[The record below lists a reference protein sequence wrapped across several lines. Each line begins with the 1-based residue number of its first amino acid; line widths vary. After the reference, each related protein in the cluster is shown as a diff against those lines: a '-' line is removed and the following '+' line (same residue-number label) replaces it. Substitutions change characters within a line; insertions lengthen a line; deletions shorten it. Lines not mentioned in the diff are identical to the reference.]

1 MEDLQMEYAKQATAL
16 KYFVEQ
22 VQKTPKF
29 PLRLDLQFFSDGGGS
44 GDDPDKNPGGTD
56 DPPKTFTQE
65 ELDEIVKKRLERE
78 RNKSAEQYGDYDD
91 VKAKLAEY
99 EKAEE
104 ERKKQEMTEIERL
117 QAEKEEA
124 DKKVLEASEAAQKAQ
139 EKANAR
145 ILNTEIKSIAR
156 ALDANDPGD
165 VLALLD
171 KSSIQLDES
180 GNYQGVE
187 EAVNALKDSKPWMF
201 KKVVG
206 ADAAGGA
213 NPGTNPRANEI
224 LALEKELEEAK
235 TKALKDSKYA
245 GEVTRI
251 YNKLLEAKSKK

>member
-1 MEDLQMEYAKQATAL
+1 MEYVKQATAF
-16 KYFVEQ
+16 KHFVEQ

-29 PLRLDLQFFSDGGGS
+29 PLRLDIQFFADGGNS
-44 GDDPDKNPGGTD
+44 DDDDPNNNPNDPGD
-56 DPPKTFTQE
+56 PNPPKTFTQE
-65 ELDEIVKKRLERE
+65 QLDEIVTKRLERE
-78 RNKSAEQYGDYDD
+78 RKKSEEKYGDYDN
-91 VKAKLAEY
+91 VKAKLAEF

-117 QAEKEEA
+117 QAEKAEA
-124 DKKVLEASEAAQKAQ
+124 DKKAVDASEAAQKALEQ
-139 EKANAR
+139 ANVR
-145 ILNTEIKSIAR
+145 ILNTEIKSVAR
-156 ALDANDPGD
+156 ALDANDPAD

-171 KSSIQLDES
+171 KSSIQFGED

-187 EAVNALKDSKPWMF
+187 DAVKALKESKPWMF

-213 NPGTNPRANEI
+213 NPGTNPKANEI

-235 TKALKDSKYA
+235 AKALKDSKFV

-251 YNKLLEAKSKK
+251 YNKLLDLKSKK

>member
-1 MEDLQMEYAKQATAL
+1 MEDLQMDHAKQANAL

-22 VQKTPKF
+22 VQKTPKY
-29 PLRLDLQFFSDGGGS
+29 PLRLDIQFFADGGNPE
-44 GDDPDKNPGGTD
+44 DDPNNNPGD
-56 DPPKTFTQE
+56 PNDPPKTFTQE
-65 ELDEIVKKRLERE
+65 ELDDIVKKRLERE
-78 RNKSAEQYGDYDD
+78 RNKSAEQYGDYDN
-91 VKAKLAEY
+91 VKAKLAEF

-104 ERKKQEMTEIERL
+104 ERKKLEMTEVERL

-124 DKKVLEASEAAQKAQ
+124 DKKALEASEAAQKAQ
-139 EKANAR
+139 EKANTR
-145 ILNTEIKSIAR
+145 ILNTEIMSIAR
-156 ALDANDPGD
+156 ALDANAPRD

-171 KSSIQLDES
+171 KSSIQLDEN

-187 EAVNALKDSKPWMF
+187 DAINALKESKPWMF

-206 ADAAGGA
+206 ADASGGA

-235 TKALKDSKYA
+235 TKAFKDSRFV

-251 YNKLLEAKSKK
+251 YNKLLEAKSRK

>member
-1 MEDLQMEYAKQATAL
+1 MEYVKQATAL
-16 KYFVEQ
+16 KFFVEQ

-29 PLRLDLQFFSDGGGS
+29 PLRLDLQFFSDGGS
-44 GDDPDKNPGGTD
+44 PEDNPDNNPG
-56 DPPKTFTQE
+56 DPTNLPKSQE
-65 ELDEIVKKRLERE
+65 ELDELVKKRLERE
-78 RNKSAEQYGDYDD
+78 RKKAAEKYGDYDD

-99 EKAEE
+99 EKGEE

-124 DKKVLEASEAAQKAQ
+124 DKKAIEASEAAQKAQ
-139 EKANAR
+139 EKANTR
-145 ILNTEIKSIAR
+145 ILNTEIKSMAR

-171 KSSIQLDES
+171 KSTIQLDEN

-187 EAVNALKDSKPWMF
+187 EAVTALKESKPWMF

-235 TKALKDSKYA
+235 TKALKDSKFA

>member
-1 MEDLQMEYAKQATAL
+1 MEYAKQATAL
-16 KYFVEQ
+16 KFFVGQ

-29 PLRLDLQFFSDGGGS
+29 PLRLDLQFFSDGGS
-44 GDDPDKNPGGTD
+44 PEDDPDNNPG
-56 DPPKTFTQE
+56 DPTNLPKSQE
-65 ELDEIVKKRLERE
+65 ELDELVKKRLERE
-78 RNKSAEQYGDYDD
+78 RKKSAEKYGDYDD

-124 DKKVLEASEAAQKAQ
+124 DKKALEASDAAQQAQ

-156 ALDANDPGD
+156 TLDANDPGD

-171 KSSIQLDES
+171 KSTIQLDEN

-187 EAVNALKDSKPWMF
+187 EAVNALKESKPWMF

>member
-1 MEDLQMEYAKQATAL
+1 MEYAKQATTL

-29 PLRLDLQFFSDGGGS
+29 PLRLDLQFFSDG
-44 GDDPDKNPGGTD
+44 DTPPDQNTNPGGTD

-65 ELDEIVKKRLERE
+65 ELDEIVTKRLERE
-78 RNKSAEQYGDYDD
+78 RKKSTEKYGDYDD

-104 ERKKQEMTEIERL
+104 ERKKQEMTETQRL

-124 DKKVLEASEAAQKAQ
+124 ERKAQEASEAAQKAQ
-139 EKANAR
+139 EQANAR
-145 ILNTEIKSIAR
+145 ILNTEIKSVAR

-171 KSSIQLDES
+171 KSSIQLDEN

-187 EAVNALKDSKPWMF
+187 EAIKALKESKPWMF

-213 NPGTNPRANEI
+213 NPGTNPKANEI

-235 TKALKDSKYA
+235 AKALQDSRYS

-251 YNKLLEAKSKK
+251 YNKLLEAKARK

>member
-1 MEDLQMEYAKQATAL
+1 
-16 KYFVEQ
+16 
-22 VQKTPKF
+22 
-29 PLRLDLQFFSDGGGS
+29 
-44 GDDPDKNPGGTD
+44 
-56 DPPKTFTQE
+56 
-65 ELDEIVKKRLERE
+65 
-78 RNKSAEQYGDYDD
+78 
-91 VKAKLAEY
+91 
-99 EKAEE
+99 
-104 ERKKQEMTEIERL
+104 MTEIERL

-124 DKKVLEASEAAQKAQ
+124 DKKALEASEAAQKAQ

-171 KSSIQLDES
+171 KSSITLDED

-187 EAVNALKDSKPWMF
+187 EAVNALKESKPWMF

-235 TKALKDSKYA
+235 AKALKDSKFA

-251 YNKLLEAKSKK
+251 YNKLLEAKAKK

>member
-1 MEDLQMEYAKQATAL
+1 MEYEKQATAL
-16 KYFVEQ
+16 KFFVGQ
-22 VQKTPKF
+22 VQKAPKF

-44 GDDPDKNPGGTD
+44 GDDPDKKPGGTD
-56 DPPKTFTQE
+56 DSPKTFTQE

-78 RNKSAEQYGDYDD
+78 RNKSAEQYGD
-91 VKAKLAEY
+91 VKAKLAAY

-104 ERKKQEMTEIERL
+104 ERKKQEMTEVERL

-124 DKKVLEASEAAQKAQ
+124 DKKALEASEAAQKAQ

-145 ILNTEIKSIAR
+145 ILNTEIKSVAR

-171 KSSIQLDES
+171 KSSIQLDEN
-180 GNYQGVE
+180 GEYQGVE
-187 EAVNALKDSKPWMF
+187 EAVNALKESKPWMF

-235 TKALKDSKYA
+235 AKALKDSKFA

-251 YNKLLEAKSKK
+251 YNKLLEAKAKK

>member
-1 MEDLQMEYAKQATAL
+1 MEYAKQATAL

-29 PLRLDLQFFSDGGGS
+29 PLRLNLQFFSDGGGS
-44 GDDPDKNPGGTD
+44 GDDPGSNSGDPNE
-56 DPPKTFTQE
+56 PPKTFTQD

-78 RNKSAEQYGDYDD
+78 RNKSAEQYGDYDN

-104 ERKKQEMTEIERL
+104 ERKKQEMTAIERL

-124 DKKVLEASEAAQKAQ
+124 DKKALEASEAAQKAQ

-145 ILNTEIKSIAR
+145 ILNTEIKSMAR

-171 KSSIQLDES
+171 KSAIQFDEN

-213 NPGTNPRANEI
+213 NPGTNPKANEI

-235 TKALKDSKYA
+235 TKAFKDSRFV

-251 YNKLLEAKSKK
+251 YNKLLEAKSRK

>member
-1 MEDLQMEYAKQATAL
+1 MQMEYAKQATAL
-16 KYFVEQ
+16 KFFVEQ

-29 PLRLDLQFFSDGGGS
+29 PLRLDLQFFSDGGS
-44 GDDPDKNPGGTD
+44 PEDNPDNNPG
-56 DPPKTFTQE
+56 DPTNLPKSQE
-65 ELDEIVKKRLERE
+65 ELDELVKKRLERE
-78 RNKSAEQYGDYDD
+78 RKKSAEKYGDYDD

-124 DKKVLEASEAAQKAQ
+124 DKKALEASEAAQKAQ
-139 EKANAR
+139 EKANTR
-145 ILNTEIKSIAR
+145 ILNTEIKSMAR

-171 KSSIQLDES
+171 KSTIQLDEN

-187 EAVNALKDSKPWMF
+187 EAVNALKESKPWMF

>member
-1 MEDLQMEYAKQATAL
+1 MQMEYAKQATAL
-16 KYFVEQ
+16 KFFVEQ

-29 PLRLDLQFFSDGGGS
+29 PLRLNLQFFSDGGGS
-44 GDDPDKNPGGTD
+44 GDDPDKKPGDTD
-56 DPPKTFTQE
+56 DPSKTFTQE

-78 RNKSAEQYGDYDD
+78 RSKSAEKYGDYDN

-124 DKKVLEASEAAQKAQ
+124 DKKALEASEAAQ
-139 EKANAR
+139 KANAR

-156 ALDANDPGD
+156 TLDANDPGD

-171 KSSIQLDES
+171 KSTIQLDEN

-187 EAVNALKDSKPWMF
+187 EAVTALKESKPWMF

>member
-1 MEDLQMEYAKQATAL
+1 MEYAKQATAL
-16 KYFVEQ
+16 KFFVGQ

-29 PLRLDLQFFSDGGGS
+29 PLRLDLQFFSDGGS
-44 GDDPDKNPGGTD
+44 PEDDPDNNPG
-56 DPPKTFTQE
+56 DPTNLPKSQE
-65 ELDEIVKKRLERE
+65 ELDELVKKRLERE
-78 RNKSAEQYGDYDD
+78 RKKSAEKYGDYDD

-124 DKKVLEASEAAQKAQ
+124 DKKALEASEAAQQAQ

-156 ALDANDPGD
+156 TLDANDPGD

-171 KSSIQLDES
+171 KSTIQIDEN

-187 EAVNALKDSKPWMF
+187 EAVNALKESKPWMF

>member
-16 KYFVEQ
+16 RYFVEI

-29 PLRLDLQFFSDGGGS
+29 PLRLDLQFFSDGGS
-44 GDDPDKNPGGTD
+44 GDDPNQKPGGTD

-91 VKAKLAEY
+91 VKAKLAAF

-124 DKKVLEASEAAQKAQ
+124 DKKAQEASEAAQKAQ
-139 EKANAR
+139 EKANTR

-171 KSSIQLDES
+171 KSSITLDED

-187 EAVNALKDSKPWMF
+187 EAVNALKESKPWMF

-213 NPGTNPRANEI
+213 NPGTNPRVNEI

-235 TKALKDSKYA
+235 TKALKDSKFA

-251 YNKLLEAKSKK
+251 YNKLLEAKAKK

>member
-1 MEDLQMEYAKQATAL
+1 MEYAKQATAL
-16 KYFVEQ
+16 KFFVGQ

-29 PLRLDLQFFSDGGGS
+29 PLRLDLQFFSDGGS
-44 GDDPDKNPGGTD
+44 PEDNPDNNPG
-56 DPPKTFTQE
+56 DPTNLPKSQE
-65 ELDEIVKKRLERE
+65 ELDELVKKRLERE
-78 RNKSAEQYGDYDD
+78 RKKSAEKYGDYDD

-124 DKKVLEASEAAQKAQ
+124 DKKALEASEAAQQAQ

-145 ILNTEIKSIAR
+145 ILNTEIKGIAR
-156 ALDANDPGD
+156 TLDANDLGD

-171 KSSIQLDES
+171 KSTIQLDEN

-187 EAVNALKDSKPWMF
+187 EAVNALKESKPWMF

-235 TKALKDSKYA
+235 EKALKDSKFV

-251 YNKLLEAKSKK
+251 YNKLLEAKAKK

>member
-1 MEDLQMEYAKQATAL
+1 MQMEYAKQATAL
-16 KYFVEQ
+16 KIFVGQ

-29 PLRLDLQFFSDGGGS
+29 PLRLDLQFFSDGGS
-44 GDDPDKNPGGTD
+44 PEDDPDNNPG
-56 DPPKTFTQE
+56 DPTNLPKSQE
-65 ELDEIVKKRLERE
+65 ELDELVKKRLERE
-78 RNKSAEQYGDYDD
+78 RKKSAEKYGDYDD

-124 DKKVLEASEAAQKAQ
+124 DKKALEASEAAQQAQ

-171 KSSIQLDES
+171 KSAIQLDEN

-187 EAVNALKDSKPWMF
+187 EAVNALKESKPWMF

>member
-16 KYFVEQ
+16 KYFVEK

-29 PLRLDLQFFSDGGGS
+29 PLRLDIQFFADGDNPE
-44 GDDPDKNPGGTD
+44 GDPNNNPGD
-56 DPPKTFTQE
+56 PNDPPKTFTQE
-65 ELDEIVKKRLERE
+65 ELDDIVKKRLERE

-91 VKAKLAEY
+91 VKAKLAEF

-104 ERKKQEMTEIERL
+104 ERKKQEMTEVERL

-124 DKKVLEASEAAQKAQ
+124 DKKALEASESAQKAQ

-171 KSSIQLDES
+171 KSSIQLDAD

-187 EAVNALKDSKPWMF
+187 DAVNSLKESKPWMF

-235 TKALKDSKYA
+235 TKAFKDSRFV

-251 YNKLLEAKSKK
+251 YNKLLDAKARK

>member
-16 KYFVEQ
+16 KFFVEQ

-29 PLRLDLQFFSDGGGS
+29 PLRLDLQFFSDGGNPE
-44 GDDPDKNPGGTD
+44 DNPENNPGN
-56 DPPKTFTQE
+56 PINLPKSQE
-65 ELDEIVKKRLERE
+65 ELDELVKKRLERE
-78 RNKSAEQYGDYDD
+78 RKKSAEKYGDYDD

-124 DKKVLEASEAAQKAQ
+124 DKKALDASEAAQKAQ

-171 KSSIQLDES
+171 KSTIQLDES

-187 EAVNALKDSKPWMF
+187 EAVTALKESKPWMF

>member
-1 MEDLQMEYAKQATAL
+1 MAYAKQATTL
-16 KYFVEQ
+16 KFFVEQ
-22 VQKTPKF
+22 VKKTPKF
-29 PLRLDLQFFSDGGGS
+29 PLRLDLQFFSDVGGNP
-44 GDDPDKNPGGTD
+44 DDPNNNPGD
-56 DPPKTFTQE
+56 PNDPPKTFTQE

-124 DKKVLEASEAAQKAQ
+124 DKKALEASEAAQTAQ
-139 EKANAR
+139 EKANTR

-171 KSSIQLDES
+171 KSSIQLDAG

-187 EAVNALKDSKPWMF
+187 DAVNALKESKPWMF

-224 LALEKELEEAK
+224 LSLEKELEEAK
-235 TKALKDSKYA
+235 TKALKDSKFA

-251 YNKLLEAKSKK
+251 YNKLLEVKSKK

>member
-1 MEDLQMEYAKQATAL
+1 MQMEYAKQATAL
-16 KYFVEQ
+16 KFFVRQ

-29 PLRLDLQFFSDGGGS
+29 PLRLDLQFFSDGGS
-44 GDDPDKNPGGTD
+44 PEDDPDNNPG
-56 DPPKTFTQE
+56 DPTNLPKSQE
-65 ELDEIVKKRLERE
+65 ELDELVKKRLERE
-78 RNKSAEQYGDYDD
+78 RKKSAEKYGDYDD

-124 DKKVLEASEAAQKAQ
+124 DKKALEASEAAQQAQ

-156 ALDANDPGD
+156 TLDANDPGD

-171 KSSIQLDES
+171 KSSIKLDED

-187 EAVNALKDSKPWMF
+187 EAVNALKESKPWMF

>member
-1 MEDLQMEYAKQATAL
+1 MEYAKQATAL
-16 KYFVEQ
+16 KIFVGQ

-29 PLRLDLQFFSDGGGS
+29 PLRLDLQFFSDGGS
-44 GDDPDKNPGGTD
+44 PEDDPDNNPG
-56 DPPKTFTQE
+56 DPTNLPKSQE
-65 ELDEIVKKRLERE
+65 ELDELVKKRLERE
-78 RNKSAEQYGDYDD
+78 RKKSAEKYGDYDD

-124 DKKVLEASEAAQKAQ
+124 DKKALEASEAAQQAQ

-171 KSSIQLDES
+171 KSAIQLDEN

-187 EAVNALKDSKPWMF
+187 EAVNALKESKPWMF

>member
-1 MEDLQMEYAKQATAL
+1 MEYVKQATTL

-29 PLRLDLQFFSDGGGS
+29 PLRLDIQFFADGGNPEDNL
-44 GDDPDKNPGGTD
+44 GDKGNQ

-65 ELDEIVKKRLERE
+65 QLDEIVTKRLERE
-78 RNKSAEQYGDYDD
+78 RKKSEEKYGDYDD
-91 VKAKLAEY
+91 VKTKLAEF

-124 DKKVLEASEAAQKAQ
+124 DKKALEASEAAQKAQ

-145 ILNTEIKSIAR
+145 ILNTEIKSVAR

-171 KSSIQLDES
+171 KSSIQLGED

-187 EAVNALKDSKPWMF
+187 EAVKALKESKPWMF

-235 TKALKDSKYA
+235 EKALKDTKFM
-245 GEVTRI
+245 GEVTKI

>member
-16 KYFVEQ
+16 KFFVEQ

-29 PLRLDLQFFSDGGGS
+29 PLRLDLQFFSDGGDP
-44 GDDPDKNPGGTD
+44 DDPNNNPE
-56 DPPKTFTQE
+56 DPTNLPKSQE
-65 ELDEIVKKRLERE
+65 ELDELVKKRLERE
-78 RNKSAEQYGDYDD
+78 RKKSPEKYGDYDD
-91 VKAKLAEY
+91 VKAKLAAF

-104 ERKKQEMTEIERL
+104 ERKKQEMTEVERL

-124 DKKVLEASEAAQKAQ
+124 DKKALEASEAAQKAQ
-139 EKANAR
+139 EKANTR
-145 ILNTEIKSIAR
+145 ILNTEIKSVAR

-171 KSSIQLDES
+171 KSSIQLDEN

-187 EAVNALKDSKPWMF
+187 DAVNALKESKPWMF

-235 TKALKDSKYA
+235 TKAFKDSRFV

-251 YNKLLEAKSKK
+251 YNKLLDAKARK

>member
-16 KYFVEQ
+16 KFFVGQ

-29 PLRLDLQFFSDGGGS
+29 PLRLDLQFFSDGGS
-44 GDDPDKNPGGTD
+44 PEDNPDNNPG
-56 DPPKTFTQE
+56 DPTNLPKSQE
-65 ELDEIVKKRLERE
+65 ELDELVKKRLERE
-78 RNKSAEQYGDYDD
+78 RKKSAEKYGDYDD

-124 DKKVLEASEAAQKAQ
+124 DKKALEASEAAQQAQ

-145 ILNTEIKSIAR
+145 ILNTEIKGIAR
-156 ALDANDPGD
+156 TLDANDLGD

-171 KSSIQLDES
+171 KSTIQLDEN

-187 EAVNALKDSKPWMF
+187 EAVNALKESKPWMF

-235 TKALKDSKYA
+235 EKALKDSKFV

-251 YNKLLEAKSKK
+251 YNKLLEAKAKK

>member
-1 MEDLQMEYAKQATAL
+1 MEYAKQATAL
-16 KYFVEQ
+16 KFFVEQ

-29 PLRLDLQFFSDGGGS
+29 PLRLDLQFFSDGGS
-44 GDDPDKNPGGTD
+44 PEDNPDNNPG
-56 DPPKTFTQE
+56 DPTNLPKSQE
-65 ELDEIVKKRLERE
+65 ELDELVKKRLERE
-78 RNKSAEQYGDYDD
+78 RKKSAEKYGDYDD

-124 DKKVLEASEAAQKAQ
+124 DKKALEASEAAQKAQ
-139 EKANAR
+139 EKANTR
-145 ILNTEIKSIAR
+145 ILNTEIKSMAR

-171 KSSIQLDES
+171 KSTIQLDEN

-187 EAVNALKDSKPWMF
+187 EAVNALKESKPWMF

>member
-16 KYFVEQ
+16 KFFVGQ

-29 PLRLDLQFFSDGGGS
+29 PLRLDLQFFSDGGS
-44 GDDPDKNPGGTD
+44 PEDDPDNNPG
-56 DPPKTFTQE
+56 DPTNLPKSQE
-65 ELDEIVKKRLERE
+65 ELDELVKKRLERE
-78 RNKSAEQYGDYDD
+78 RKKSAEKYGDYDD

-124 DKKVLEASEAAQKAQ
+124 DKKALEASEAAQQAQ

-156 ALDANDPGD
+156 TLDANDPGD

-171 KSSIQLDES
+171 KSTIQIDEN

-187 EAVNALKDSKPWMF
+187 EAVNALKESKPWMF

>member
-1 MEDLQMEYAKQATAL
+1 MEDLLMEYAKQATAL
-16 KYFVEQ
+16 KYFVEK

-29 PLRLDLQFFSDGGGS
+29 PLRLDLQFFSDGGS
-44 GDDPDKNPGGTD
+44 GDDPDKKPVGTD

-124 DKKVLEASEAAQKAQ
+124 DKKALEASEAAQKAQ
-139 EKANAR
+139 EKANTR
-145 ILNTEIKSIAR
+145 ILNTEIKSVAR
-156 ALDANDPGD
+156 AFDANDPGD

-171 KSSIQLDES
+171 KSTIQLDEN

-187 EAVNALKDSKPWMF
+187 EAVNALKESKPWMF

-235 TKALKDSKYA
+235 TKALKNSKYA
-245 GEVTRI
+245 GEVTCI

>member
-1 MEDLQMEYAKQATAL
+1 MEDLQMEYVKQATAL
-16 KYFVEQ
+16 KFFVEQ

-29 PLRLDLQFFSDGGGS
+29 PLRLDLQFFSDGGS
-44 GDDPDKNPGGTD
+44 PEDNPDNNPG
-56 DPPKTFTQE
+56 DPTNLPKSQE
-65 ELDEIVKKRLERE
+65 ELDELVKKRLERE
-78 RNKSAEQYGDYDD
+78 RKKAAEKYGDYDD

-99 EKAEE
+99 EKGEE

-124 DKKVLEASEAAQKAQ
+124 DKKAIEASEAAQKAQ
-139 EKANAR
+139 EKANTR
-145 ILNTEIKSIAR
+145 ILNTEIKSMAR

-171 KSSIQLDES
+171 KSTIQLDEN

-187 EAVNALKDSKPWMF
+187 EAVTALKESKPWMF

-235 TKALKDSKYA
+235 TKALKDSKFA

>member
-1 MEDLQMEYAKQATAL
+1 MEYAKQATAL
-16 KYFVEQ
+16 KYFVEK

-29 PLRLDLQFFSDGGGS
+29 PLRLDLQFFADGDNPE
-44 GDDPDKNPGGTD
+44 GDPNNNPGD
-56 DPPKTFTQE
+56 PNDPPKTFTQE
-65 ELDEIVKKRLERE
+65 ELDDIVKKRLERE

-91 VKAKLAEY
+91 VKAKLAEF

-104 ERKKQEMTEIERL
+104 ERKKLEMTEIERL

-124 DKKVLEASEAAQKAQ
+124 DKKALEASESAQKAQ

-145 ILNTEIKSIAR
+145 ILNTEIQSIAR

-171 KSSIQLDES
+171 KSSIQLDAD

-187 EAVNALKDSKPWMF
+187 GAVNALKESKPWMF

-235 TKALKDSKYA
+235 TKAFKDSRFV

-251 YNKLLEAKSKK
+251 YNKLLDAKARK

>member
-1 MEDLQMEYAKQATAL
+1 MEYAKQATAL
-16 KYFVEQ
+16 KFFVEQ

-29 PLRLDLQFFSDGGGS
+29 PLRLDLQFFSDGGNPE
-44 GDDPDKNPGGTD
+44 DNPENNPGN
-56 DPPKTFTQE
+56 PINLPKSQE
-65 ELDEIVKKRLERE
+65 ELDELVKKRLERE
-78 RNKSAEQYGDYDD
+78 RKKSAEKYGDYDD

-124 DKKVLEASEAAQKAQ
+124 DKKALDASEAAQKAQ

-171 KSSIQLDES
+171 KSTIQLDES

-187 EAVNALKDSKPWMF
+187 EAVTALKESKPWMF

>member
-16 KYFVEQ
+16 NFFVEQ

-29 PLRLDLQFFSDGGGS
+29 PLRLDLQFFSDGGS
-44 GDDPDKNPGGTD
+44 PEDDPDNNPG
-56 DPPKTFTQE
+56 DPTNLPKSQE
-65 ELDEIVKKRLERE
+65 ELDELVKKRLERE
-78 RNKSAEQYGDYDD
+78 RKKSAEKYGDYDD

-124 DKKVLEASEAAQKAQ
+124 DKKALEASEAAQQAQ

-156 ALDANDPGD
+156 TLDANDPGD

-171 KSSIQLDES
+171 KSTIQIDEN

-187 EAVNALKDSKPWMF
+187 EAVNALKESKPWMF

>member
-16 KYFVEQ
+16 KFFVEQ

-29 PLRLDLQFFSDGGGS
+29 PLRLDLQFFSDGGNPE
-44 GDDPDKNPGGTD
+44 DNPENNPG
-56 DPPKTFTQE
+56 DPINLPKSQE
-65 ELDEIVKKRLERE
+65 ELDELVKKRLERE
-78 RNKSAEQYGDYDD
+78 RKKSAEKYGDYDD

-117 QAEKEEA
+117 QVEKEEA
-124 DKKVLEASEAAQKAQ
+124 DKKALEASEAAQKAQ

-171 KSSIQLDES
+171 KSTIQLDES

-187 EAVNALKDSKPWMF
+187 EAVTALKESKPWMF